1 MLRSGWYKQFKV
13 SALREY
19 EIENWQIVPGSINS
33 TDVRAFLNDVEMTSS
48 QYRWNPGN
56 SSVTLESG
64 VGVVGDIL
72 DVFIDNGQYLSL
84 IHI

>member
-1 MLRSGWYKQFKV
+1 MVGTNNLKFQS
-13 SALREY
+13 LREY
-19 EIENWQIVPGSINS
+19 EIENWQIVPAVLGT

-48 QYRWNPGN
+48 QYRWNPVK

-72 DVFIDNGQYLSL
+72 DVFIDNGQYSVTTLVC
-84 IHI
+84 